1 MKFESL
7 AFLIL
12 VAILSRLLAVVVFEI
27 LEHASYRMVPLK
39 RSGSEQCG
47 SLEKSTFENPNE
59 FIAHH
64 VRVSARGI
72 LFRHKENVL
81 EENSAGTGK
90 NKSSGAVVAT
100 SQRHDVIDVEMV

>member
-12 VAILSRLLAVVVFEI
+12 VAILSRLLAVAVFEI

-39 RSGSEQCG
+39 SSGASQLG
-47 SLEKSTFENPNE
+47 SLEKSTFENVNE

-64 VRVSARGI
+64 VKVSARG
-72 LFRHKENVL
+72 VL
-81 EENSAGTGK
+81 NSGDDVK
-90 NKSSGAVVAT
+90 QE
-100 SQRHDVIDVEMV
+100 QRSNNRTTERREMIDVELV